1 MEPRLLN
8 TEQVAAYIGLAK
20 QTITELRVK
29 GGGPKFCKI
38 GRAVRYKR
46 EDLDA
51 WIDQFKSVGS
61 IAEHHVSSIEE

>member
-8 TEQVAAYIGLAK
+8 TEQAAIYIGLAK
-20 QTITELRVK
+20 QTITEMRVK

-51 WIDQFKSVGS
+51 WIDQFESVGS
-61 IAEHHVSSIEE
+61 LAEHHVSSTEA

>member
-8 TEQVAAYIGLAK
+8 TEQVASYIGLAK
-20 QTITELRVK
+20 QTISELRVK

-46 EDLDA
+46 EDLDS
-51 WIDQFKSVGS
+51 WIDQFQSAGS